1 MPFSVTK
8 VRSVV
13 EITSARYAVDDWN
26 GIGIWVRRNHENM
39 PLTFLTLV
47 LPLLCCLSRL
57 LKKYG
62 ALLVHPSADVRFF
75 AVSTVNGVCDSLGY
89 PDNEVFVVP
98 ILRPFLR
105 YQPSPGHLTDKEGLE
120 SCLHLPWTRERF
132 QGELEKLV
140 AVASSSL
147 SPTRGQW
154 TSISFQVG
162 DGENINKAD
171 KKSPAKTIDK
181 KGDAANPEENKI
193 DSQTEEVCAYL
204 KMLARSRTC
213 QMKDVSDGLKVK
225 VQLTQAIE
233 GSLKLAQQ
241 IKFPRQDSPGITT
254 TLPSWYK
261 VLRDAQES
269 QGHGSS
275 ETAAIRSVSALGQ
288 VYGLSI
294 MDQSAPTSNSTLEMT
309 KDHADDILRSDE
321 SKKIEAACSGQWGSE
336 VRKTGFMNGFEMPC
350 RSSYFFCRYRLI
362 QH

>member
-1 MPFSVTK
+1 M
-8 VRSVV
+8 
-13 EITSARYAVDDWN
+13 
-26 GIGIWVRRNHENM
+26 
-39 PLTFLTLV
+39 
-47 LPLLCCLSRL
+47 
-57 LKKYG
+57 
-62 ALLVHPSADVRFF
+62 HPSADVRFF
-75 AVSTVNGVCDSLGY
+75 AVSTVTGVCDALGY

-105 YQPSPGHLTDKEGLE
+105 YQPSPRHLTNREGLE

-140 AVASSSL
+140 TVASSSL
-147 SPTRGQW
+147 SPTSGQW

-162 DGENINKAD
+162 NGENIKKAGDKSSANK
-171 KKSPAKTIDK
+171 IDK
-181 KGDAANPEENKI
+181 KGDTANPEENKI

-213 QMKDVSDGLKVK
+213 QVKDGSDGIKMK
-225 VQLTQAIE
+225 VQLSQAIE

-241 IKFPRQDSPGITT
+241 IKFPRQDSPGITM

-261 VLRDAQES
+261 TLRDAQES
-269 QGHGSS
+269 RGHGSS

-294 MDQSAPTSNSTLEMT
+294 MDQSAPTSGGTLEMT
-309 KDHADDILRSDE
+309 KDHADGILRSDE

-336 VRKTGFMNGFEMPC
+336 VRNAGCMITLIWLLAHLD
-350 RSSYFFCRYRLI
+350 SSAGI
-362 QH
+362 A